1 MEKEKLIRQLFIGKV
16 SDIIGINKTYELLKE
31 AKNDLESIKET
42 NNKPEIETF
51 LNFLTWAKQ
60 ADLDY
65 SDKILIKDFEK
76 FFNKNSDS
84 ICEKDTQIK
93 EYKEKENKKYCS
105 CHQSFKIQEV
115 EDGDLICEFCRK
127 LIKQ

>member
-31 AKNDLESIKET
+31 AKNDLEYI
-42 NNKPEIETF
+42 NKP
-51 LNFLTWAKQ
+51 LSYQKDKQ
-60 ADLDY
+60 
-65 SDKILIKDFEK
+65 
-76 FFNKNSDS
+76 
-84 ICEKDTQIK
+84 TK
-93 EYKEKENKKYCS
+93 EYKEQENKKYCS